1 MKVDALNLN
10 TEHFVIEHLL
20 DSPGNRQLIENFVAP
35 NNARGLES
43 YLKSQAENDENNN
56 GSRTFLIK
64 DAATGKLACYFSLRT
79 GLIAVQRDDGLF
91 DTIPAIELANLAV
104 NDAYRREES
113 KIAKIGFHVFDRFIL
128 PIVRNIA
135 DLIGVQCL
143 YIYALPKERLI
154 QYYASLGFMRL
165 PSEDEAFVHSH
176 VKPAYDRGCIFM
188 YQGI

>member
-20 DSPGNRQLIENFVAP
+20 DSPVNRQLIEDFIAP

-128 PIVRNIA
+128 PIVRNVA

-176 VKPAYDRGCIFM
+176 VKPAYERGCIFM

>member
-20 DSPGNRQLIENFVAP
+20 DSPVNRQLIEDFIAL

-128 PIVRNIA
+128 PIVRNVA

>member
-1 MKVDALNLN
+1 MKVHALNLN

-20 DSPGNRQLIENFVAP
+20 DSSVNRQLVEGFVVP
-35 NNARGLES
+35 NNAHGLES
-43 YLKSQAENDENNN
+43 YLKLQAEGDEKNS

-79 GLIAVQRDDGLF
+79 GLIAVQRED
-91 DTIPAIELANLAV
+91 
-104 NDAYRREES
+104 
-113 KIAKIGFHVFDRFIL
+113 
-128 PIVRNIA
+128 
-135 DLIGVQCL
+135 GVQCL

-154 QYYASLGFMRL
+154 QYYTSLGFMRL
-165 PSEDEAFVHSH
+165 PSDAESFVYSH

>member
-1 MKVDALNLN
+1 M
-10 TEHFVIEHLL
+10 
-20 DSPGNRQLIENFVAP
+20 
-35 NNARGLES
+35 
-43 YLKSQAENDENNN
+43 
-56 GSRTFLIK
+56 
-64 DAATGKLACYFSLRT
+64 
-79 GLIAVQRDDGLF
+79 F

-128 PIVRNIA
+128 PIVRNVA

-143 YIYALPKERLI
+143 YVYALPKERLI

-165 PSEDEAFVHSH
+165 PSEAEAFVHSH

>member
-1 MKVDALNLN
+1 MARHSLRQHLVFMTDAIVVEAGTCTDAVFEGDVAKDTHPDARRRGVANAHFADAENATAFSYTIVNKVRTNLN
-10 TEHFVIEHLL
+10 STIKLLFAHGWPIEEVL
-20 DSPGNRQLIENFVAP
+20 G
-35 NNARGLES
+35 
-43 YLKSQAENDENNN
+43 
-56 GSRTFLIK
+56 
-64 DAATGKLACYFSLRT
+64 AAS
-79 GLIAVQRDDGLF
+79 
-91 DTIPAIELANLAV
+91 NLAV

-128 PIVRNIA
+128 PIVRNVA

-165 PSEDEAFVHSH
+165 PSEAEAFVHSH